1 MKREIKEKKSTIMKY
16 LKKGLKVDMQNRVR
30 DITMARSN
38 KTDLVHFTET
48 TMWCFLRPIDIS
60 VIEPQNEFTGDRAPS
75 VPYYSD
81 VQVPVKH
88 DFSNTFERD
97 KFDGRF
103 LGKFELHHIVN
114 FL

>member
-1 MKREIKEKKSTIMKY
+1 M
-16 LKKGLKVDMQNRVR
+16 DMQNRVR
-30 DITMARSN
+30 NVTMAEAN
-38 KTDLVHFTET
+38 KTPLAHFMET
-48 TMWCFLRPIDIS
+48 ATWRLLRPIDTPA
-60 VIEPQNEFTGDRAPS
+60 VEPQNEFTGDRAPS